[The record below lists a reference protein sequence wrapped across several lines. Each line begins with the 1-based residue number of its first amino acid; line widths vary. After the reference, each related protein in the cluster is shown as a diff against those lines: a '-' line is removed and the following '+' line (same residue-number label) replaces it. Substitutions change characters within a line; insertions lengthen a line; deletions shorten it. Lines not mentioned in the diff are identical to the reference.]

1 MTTVA
6 ATVKDKILTIFKNA
20 SAKSNTAYRKEA
32 LEYLQNL
39 EVPHSRMENWKY
51 TRPAFLTKNNYELA
65 SEIKNIDISPYLLD
79 ATYYHLVFI
88 NGLYSEKESVLPA
101 VAKDI
106 LLVELKNSDNFFN
119 KNFFTTLNA
128 AYFTAGLNIH
138 IPSGIKLD
146 KPLQIIHLSTHN
158 YIANVH
164 HVITVEKNAKAEIL
178 ITTHSLSENAF
189 LNIFTEIECKENAT
203 LTAHLL
209 QLEESESS
217 QYNYINCRQ
226 EQNSVF
232 TINTFSL
239 GKSWI
244 RNDLDIV
251 INGSHCE
258 ANLYGAYLPQNN
270 QHIDNHTLVKHLK
283 PHSVSNELYKG
294 VLTHRSTGVF
304 NGKVLVEKNAQKTN
318 AYQSNSNILLSNDA
332 TVYSK
337 PELEIYADD
346 VKCSHGSTTGQID
359 EEALF
364 YLQSR
369 GISKDSAM
377 RLLVQAFVADVTK
390 SLSNQTVK
398 TYVEE
403 YVSDRFMN
411 GYAQ

>member
-6 ATVKDKILTIFKNA
+6 ATVKDKILSLFKNF
-20 SAKSNTAYRKEA
+20 SAKNNSAYRKDA
-32 LEYLQNL
+32 LEYLQHS

-51 TRPAFLTKNNYELA
+51 TRPAFLAKNNYALA
-65 SEIKNIDISPYLLD
+65 SVITHIDISPYLLD
-79 ATYYHLVFI
+79 NSYYRMVFI
-88 NGLYSEKESVLPA
+88 NGLYSEKESVLPT

-106 LLVELKNSDNFFN
+106 LPGELKNSNHFFN

-138 IPSGIKLD
+138 IPSGMKLD
-146 KPLQIIHLSTHN
+146 KPLQLIHISAHN
-158 YIANVH
+158 CIANVH
-164 HVITVEKNAKAEIL
+164 HLIRAEKNAEAEIL

-226 EQNSVF
+226 KQNSVF
-232 TINTFSL
+232 TINTFSF
-239 GKSWI
+239 GKAWI
-244 RNDLDIV
+244 RNDLDIA
-251 INGSHCE
+251 IDGSHCE
-258 ANLYGAYLPQNN
+258 TNLYGAYLPQNN
-270 QHIDNHTLVKHLK
+270 QHIDNHTWVKHLK

-377 RLLVQAFVADVTK
+377 CLLVQAFVADVTK
-390 SLSNQTVK
+390 SISNQTVK
-398 TYVEE
+398 TYIEE
-403 YVSDRFMN
+403 YVSGRFMN